1 MLWSVRET
9 HQNEE
14 HRFDQERNIVFHIT
28 YRVIPYSDIIRRRR
42 AYVKHRGS
50 RRLGAAIQQVARVK
64 LQIGVMGSSGGALSN
79 ADIALARRL
88 GACIARRGAL
98 IVTGACPGLPH
109 AAVLGAHDAGGD
121 SLGISPAHSREEHI
135 ELYESPTEPY
145 TAIAFAGSGLMGRE
159 VDNIH
164 SSDFVLFIGGRS
176 GTLGEF
182 CIAYDEG
189 KLIGILRNS
198 GGIADHIG
206 EIAVLFQKDTGATI
220 LEDDDPER
228 LVDRCAECFATDHR
242 PSAVAFEEVP
252 RG

>member
-1 MLWSVRET
+1 
-9 HQNEE
+9 
-14 HRFDQERNIVFHIT
+14 
-28 YRVIPYSDIIRRRR
+28 
-42 AYVKHRGS
+42 
-50 RRLGAAIQQVARVK
+50 
-64 LQIGVMGSSGGALSN
+64 MGSSGGVLTDAEC
-79 ADIALARRL
+79 ALARRL
-88 GACIARRGAL
+88 GAGIARRGAL

-145 TAIAFAGSGLMGRE
+145 TAIAFAGTGLMGRE

-189 KLIGILRNS
+189 KLIGVLSNS
-198 GGIADHIG
+198 GGISDHVG
-206 EIAVLFQKDTGATI
+206 EITAFFDKNTGAVI
-220 LEDDDPER
+220 IEDDDPDR
-228 LVDRCAECFATDHR
+228 LVDRCAERFAKEQR
-242 PSAVAFEEVP
+242 PSAVAFEEIP